1 MSLRDL
7 LTERVLF
14 AVSPKELEQHYH
26 VTEDELRE
34 LSDLDLFELYETV
47 YLDESR

>member
-1 MSLRDL
+1 MSLRKL
-7 LTERVLF
+7 LTERILF
-14 AVSPKELEQHYH
+14 AVSPEELEEQYH
-26 VTEDELRE
+26 VTEDDVLK

>member
-1 MSLRDL
+1 MSLREL

-14 AVSPKELEQHYH
+14 ALSPEELEHHYH
-26 VTEDELRE
+26 VTEDELAQ

-47 YLDESR
+47 YLDNSR